1 MYNPFSLK
9 NKTILVTG
17 ASSGI
22 GKSIAIESSKLGARV
37 IITSRSEDK
46 LKLTLRAMEGEGHM
60 LLIADLTIIK
70 DIQNLVSQLPYLDGI
85 VHNAGIANKRE
96 LCNYITAQN
105 YIKTMAINLEAPIM
119 LQKAI
124 LQNKILNKEA
134 SIVFIAS
141 RAPFAPWAG
150 NAVYSAS
157 KGAIIAYS
165 KVLALE
171 LAPRKI
177 RVNSICPAMV
187 WTDLVHSDSS
197 ITKEALEK
205 NQSVY
210 PLKRYGKPE
219 DVAFLTIYLLS
230 EASNWMT
237 GSSIDMTGGGAGV
250 LT

>member
-46 LKLTLRAMEGEGHM
+46 LKLTLRAMEGEDHM

-85 VHNAGIANKRE
+85 VHNAGISNKRE
-96 LCNYITAQN
+96 LCNYITDQN

-124 LQNKILNKEA
+124 LQKKILNKEA

-141 RAPFAPWAG
+141 RAPFAPSAG

-197 ITKEALEK
+197 VTKEALEK

-237 GSSIDMTGGGAGV
+237 GSSIDITGGGAGV

>member
-22 GKSIAIESSKLGARV
+22 GKSIAIECSKLGARV

-85 VHNAGIANKRE
+85 VHNAGISNKRE
-96 LCNYITAQN
+96 LCNYITDQN

-124 LQNKILNKEA
+124 LQKKILNKEA

-177 RVNSICPAMV
+177 RINSICPAMV

-197 ITKEALEK
+197 ITKEAFEK
-205 NQSVY
+205 NQSEY

-219 DVAFLTIYLLS
+219 DIAFLTIYLLS

-237 GSSIDMTGGGAGV
+237 GSSIDITGGGAGV